1 MQQRH
6 VKTHS
11 RTEGK
16 RIITQ
21 ECASPQ
27 LWCCADRGTPGS
39 LTQRRSR
46 RWRIRLGSYPAGEE
60 VLHASVKCC
69 YKYFKLGVFRSAGVK
84 ENLQEITLKLG
95 NLLIIS
101 SNCFVHKFTFSST
114 KVIAFSMLDLKY
126 AAFLF
131 FYFCL
136 NQKWFTRGSA
146 ASQLHIGFIVCHRPV
161 VRQDLKHRA
170 FSVMKVVNLIL
181 TSP

>member
-16 RIITQ
+16 RIIITQ

-131 FYFCL
+131 FLFL
-136 NQKWFTRGSA
+136 FKS
-146 ASQLHIGFIVCHRPV
+146 
-161 VRQDLKHRA
+161 
-170 FSVMKVVNLIL
+170 KVVHQRLCSIS
-181 TSP
+181 TSYRFHCLSQACGEARPEAQSLLGNEGS

>member
-1 MQQRH
+1 MRQRH

-11 RTEGK
+11 RAERK
-16 RIITQ
+16 RIIITQ

-46 RWRIRLGSYPAGEE
+46 RWRIRLGSHPAGEE

-84 ENLQEITLKLG
+84 ENLQEIMLKLG
-95 NLLIIS
+95 NLLVIS

-114 KVIAFSMLDLKY
+114 KVIAFSMLELKY
-126 AAFLF
+126 AF
-131 FYFCL
+131 FFFKSKVVHQRLCSISTSYRFHCL
-136 NQKWFTRGSA
+136 
-146 ASQLHIGFIVCHRPV
+146 SQSCG
-161 VRQDLKHRA
+161 VRQDLKLRA